1 MAQVP
6 QRTAGSTFMFGRV
19 CNVLAIVLGVLAVFF
34 APVITGVL
42 AVILGVVGFLRDRPL
57 GRWALPVAV
66 VGAVVGIVL
75 YYGVRGHEF
84 LQIV

>member
-6 QRTAGSTFMFGRV
+6 PRTTGSALTFGRV
-19 CNVLAIVLGVLAVFF
+19 CNVLAIVLGVLAVFV

-42 AVILGVVGFLRDRPL
+42 AVILGVVGFMRDRAL
-57 GRWALPVAV
+57 GRWALPIAV
-66 VGAVVGIVL
+66 IGAVVGMVL

-84 LQIV
+84 LQIM